1 MRLSSS
7 VRILWTAIPLS
18 VLTLRQKSC
27 NSACQDRKD
36 ANEIF
41 VDNYVL
47 NPDTFYADISLVV
60 EGQLYVPGSR
70 RLPYGGQDVT
80 ERLLALL
87 GTGQDGRALRLGEL
101 ERLKHK
107 CMRFPV
113 PTAPL
118 PGVGSDYAVFSGACP
133 EGSCSC

>member
-1 MRLSSS
+1 MRH
-7 VRILWTAIPLS
+7 
-18 VLTLRQKSC
+18 KSC
-27 NSACQDRKD
+27 NSACQDRED
-36 ANEIF
+36 GIEIH
-41 VDNYVL
+41 VDIHILKPETSN
-47 NPDTFYADISLVV
+47 ADISLVV

-80 ERLLALL
+80 ERLRALL

-107 CMRFPV
+107 CMRLPA

-118 PGVGSDYAVFSGACP
+118 PGVGL
-133 EGSCSC
+133 